1 MILGMTLSTFT
12 TLHVII
18 SLIGIASGLA
28 VVSAMRA
35 GRRDDFWTTVFLG
48 STVLTSV
55 TGFAF
60 PFDHLLPS
68 HKVGIASLVVLA
80 VVIVGR
86 YATSLRGV
94 WRWIYPAGCVLALY
108 FNVFVLVVQLFQK
121 VPALQTLAPTQSEPP
136 FQGAQLVVFALFA
149 WLGFTAVKRFN
160 P

>member
-1 MILGMTLSTFT
+1 MAQAF
-12 TLHVII
+12 VIK
-18 SLIGIASGLA
+18 
-28 VVSAMRA
+28 RC
-35 GRRDDFWTTVFLG
+35 
-48 STVLTSV
+48 
-55 TGFAF
+55 
-60 PFDHLLPS
+60 
-68 HKVGIASLVVLA
+68 
-80 VVIVGR
+80 
-86 YATSLRGV
+86 GV